1 MILFGEHAVVYGY
14 PAIAI
19 PLLDV
24 RASAAVSLDAS
35 INTPIIEAKDLD
47 IVVSR
52 DNAQNTASTVHLSNA
67 INLFEQK
74 IKPFPASGWRL
85 TVWSKIPFSRGLGSS
100 AAISIATLRA
110 LAASVNIDL
119 TPNQLIDLSYELE
132 KHHHGTPSGIDN
144 AVVSMENPLLFK
156 KGTEPEN
163 IQPKPFLFVVGD
175 TGVRKKTSDVVKFI
189 ASNYEHQ
196 PAKYRQIF
204 ESIGQV
210 TMQGKTAL
218 ETGDLNN
225 LGELIGENQL
235 LLKELG
241 VSSPELDNLVDS
253 AKSAGAHAAKLCGAG
268 KGGCMVALASDE
280 AKAAQISGELL
291 RAGAVR
297 TFVTR
302 LI

>member
-24 RASAAVSLDAS
+24 RASAAVLVDAA
-35 INTPIIEAKDLD
+35 IKTPIIEAKDLD

-52 DNAQNTASTVHLSNA
+52 DKAKNSDSTVHLSNA
-67 INLFEQK
+67 INLFEQR
-74 IKPFPASGWRL
+74 IKPLPASGWRL
-85 TVWSKIPFSRGLGSS
+85 NIWSKIPFSRGLGSS
-100 AAISIATLRA
+100 AAISIAILRA
-110 LAASVNIDL
+110 LAASVNADL

-144 AVVSMENPLLFK
+144 AVVSMETPLLFK
-156 KGTEPEN
+156 KGSEAEN

-175 TGVRKKTSDVVKFI
+175 TGVGKKTSDVVKFV

-204 ESIGQV
+204 ENIGQL
-210 TMQGKTAL
+210 TRQGKTAL
-218 ETGDLNN
+218 ETGDIDN
-225 LGELIGENQL
+225 LGELIDENQSL
-235 LLKELG
+235 LNELG
-241 VSSPELDNLVDS
+241 VSSPELDKLINS
-253 AKSAGAHAAKLCGAG
+253 AKNAGAHAAKLCGAG

-280 AKAAQISGELL
+280 AQAAQIASELL

-302 LI
+302 LK